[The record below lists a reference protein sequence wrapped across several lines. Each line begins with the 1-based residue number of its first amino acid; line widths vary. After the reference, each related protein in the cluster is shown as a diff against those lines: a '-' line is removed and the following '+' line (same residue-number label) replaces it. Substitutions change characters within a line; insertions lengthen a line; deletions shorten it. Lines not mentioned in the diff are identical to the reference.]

1 MIIFGTKYFV
11 WGSQLAAQVSQCAQC
26 GTVAPFIL
34 KKGMN
39 FITFFFI
46 IPVIPIS
53 KMSELAECPNCHAR
67 YSV

>member
-11 WGSQLAAQVSQCAQC
+11 WGSQLAAQASQCVQC

-46 IPVIPIS
+46 IPTIPIS
-53 KMSELAECPNCHAR
+53 KMSQIAECPHCHAR
-67 YSV
+67 YSA